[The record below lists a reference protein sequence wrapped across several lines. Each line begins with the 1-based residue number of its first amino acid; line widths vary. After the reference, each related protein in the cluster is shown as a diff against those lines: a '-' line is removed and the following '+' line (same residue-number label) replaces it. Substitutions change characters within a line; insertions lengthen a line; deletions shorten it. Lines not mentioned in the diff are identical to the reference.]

1 VNANEAAAALA
12 DVGRTEERLAQR
24 ARWPF
29 RRHAMFGL
37 AEGLMVAAVAQP
49 VGIAGGMMAAG
60 LALLAMCIA
69 EDRRRHGMFVSGWQA
84 GATRPLT
91 MVLGAFLA
99 AMLAAS
105 LAVRDGVS
113 AQPLGYLIGVIVFA
127 VCTAASL
134 RWEKIHRAALGREA
148 GQ

>member
-49 VGIAGGMMAAG
+49 VGIAGGMMAGG

-91 MVLGAFLA
+91 MVLGVFLVG
-99 AMLAAS
+99 MLAAS

-113 AQPLGYLIGVIVFA
+113 AQPLGYLIGVIVLV

-134 RWEKIHRAALGREA
+134 RWERIHRAALGREA